1 MKTIIVYSSQTGF
14 TKRYAQW
21 LAEELGAE
29 LLTLAEAKK
38 QSSEFFDSA
47 EEIIY
52 GGWVMGGKVVQSEW
66 RKGKLPAWKGKKL
79 VLFCVGACPN
89 EIPEVEEALR
99 NVLTDEEGKYAK
111 AFYCQGGLSYEKM
124 KLPSR
129 LAMKAFA
136 AMIKKKKNATEQD
149 KKMGEMIS
157 HSYDI
162 SDKKYIM
169 PIVKYLREAGD
180 FI

>member
-1 MKTIIVYSSQTGF
+1 MVRICKH
-14 TKRYAQW
+14 
-21 LAEELGAE
+21 
-29 LLTLAEAKK
+29 
-38 QSSEFFDSA
+38 
-47 EEIIY
+47 
-52 GGWVMGGKVVQSEW
+52 
-66 RKGKLPAWKGKKL
+66 
-79 VLFCVGACPN
+79 
-89 EIPEVEEALR
+89 
-99 NVLTDEEGKYAK
+99 
-111 AFYCQGGLSYEKM
+111 YCQGGLSYEKM

-136 AMIKKKKNATEQD
+136 AMTKRKKDATEQD

-180 FI
+180 LI